1 MGTPRVRLILT
12 LAWLL
17 IISEAQQVF
26 RRTQNLFCLPN
37 VWLDLQKGHQVF
49 GRLVE
54 RFEGHWEDHLDKVPV
69 LQRPEQPQAW
79 RLAVDFLL
87 LSV

>member
-1 MGTPRVRLILT
+1 MKQKLKEWCVDDLCRGKLGRSETYGSTIGTPWVRLILT

-37 VWLDLQKGHQVF
+37 VWLDLQKAH
-49 GRLVE
+49 
-54 RFEGHWEDHLDKVPV
+54 
-69 LQRPEQPQAW
+69 
-79 RLAVDFLL
+79 
-87 LSV
+87 